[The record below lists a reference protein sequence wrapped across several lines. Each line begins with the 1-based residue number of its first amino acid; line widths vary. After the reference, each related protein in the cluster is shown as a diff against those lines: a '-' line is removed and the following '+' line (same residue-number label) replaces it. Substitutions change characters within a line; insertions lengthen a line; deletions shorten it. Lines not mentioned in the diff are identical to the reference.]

1 MENVDVNLS
10 NNVENM
16 EFMKSVEWTI
26 TSHKIFGII
35 SIIQGALI
43 SLSFVGLV
51 IGVPLILAGLKLME
65 SSKNLNEYKL
75 TKDTKNLKNFFIE
88 YRKYWVI
95 LLITIIESIVSI
107 ILLCHIFAGAAAA
120 LIQSIKSKSY

>member
-1 MENVDVNLS
+1 MENVNVNLS

-26 TSHKIFGII
+26 TSHKIFGVI

-43 SLSFVGLV
+43 SLSFAGLV

-95 LLITIIESIVSI
+95 LLITIIVSIVST
-107 ILLCHIFAGAAAA
+107 ILLCLIFAGAIAA
-120 LIQSIKSKSY
+120 LIQSIKSNSY

>member
-1 MENVDVNLS
+1 MENVNVNLS

-16 EFMKSVEWTI
+16 EFMKSVDWII

-35 SIIQGALI
+35 SIIQGVLI
-43 SLSFVGLV
+43 SLSIAGL
-51 IGVPLILAGLKLME
+51 IGGVPLILAGLKLME

-95 LLITIIESIVSI
+95 LLITIIVSIVSI
-107 ILLCHIFAGAAAA
+107 ILLCLIFDGAIIA
-120 LIQSIKSKSY
+120 LIQSIESNSY

>member
-1 MENVDVNLS
+1 MENVNVNLS

-26 TSHKIFGII
+26 TSHKIFGVI

-43 SLSFVGLV
+43 SLSIAGLIV
-51 IGVPLILAGLKLME
+51 GVPLILAGLKLME

-95 LLITIIESIVSI
+95 LLITIIVSIVST
-107 ILLCHIFAGAAAA
+107 ILLCLIFAGAIAA
-120 LIQSIKSKSY
+120 LIQSIKLNSY

>member
-1 MENVDVNLS
+1 MENVNVNLS

-26 TSHKIFGII
+26 TSHKIFGVI

-43 SLSFVGLV
+43 SLSIAGLIV
-51 IGVPLILAGLKLME
+51 GVPLILARLKLME

-75 TKDTKNLKNFFIE
+75 TKDTKNLKNIFIE

-95 LLITIIESIVSI
+95 LLITIIVSIVST
-107 ILLCHIFAGAAAA
+107 ILLCLIFAGAIAA
-120 LIQSIKSKSY
+120 LIQSIKLNSY

>member
-1 MENVDVNLS
+1 MENVDVILS

-26 TSHKIFGII
+26 TSHKIFGVI

-95 LLITIIESIVSI
+95 LLITIIVSIVSI
-107 ILLCHIFAGAAAA
+107 ILLCLIFAGAAAA